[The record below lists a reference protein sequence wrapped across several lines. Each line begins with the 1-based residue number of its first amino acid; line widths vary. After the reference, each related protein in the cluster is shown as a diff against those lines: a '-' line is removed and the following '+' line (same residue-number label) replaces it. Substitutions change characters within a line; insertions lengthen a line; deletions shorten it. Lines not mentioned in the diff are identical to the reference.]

1 MNFAKRLTRIETS
14 LTPKQAVLL
23 WLKETL
29 PLGRDDWTVRAW
41 RAPLHETPRFRIS
54 LMVEKAVRDSLGKK
68 GLKPEFIARV
78 ALEAQKEADFLFVLI
93 RNVRDDVASD
103 SLLRG
108 IQLLLLCE
116 KLDRMLEHFVEH
128 ERFDPEA
135 WDKWQAALIN
145 TITPLWQQRAI
156 IAAISARFYDQHP
169 ILFAEEENGL
179 EQDIRMAEALA
190 TQYNSLEGGLPS
202 WTALDLIALQS
213 SVEAEVPAAVDRR
226 VIFARAS
233 SLRDFGEEEAARDLE
248 EPIVL
253 WAIENLHSSG
263 SEMRGGGGD

>member
-54 LMVEKAVRDSLGKK
+54 LMVEKAVRKSLSQK
-68 GLKPEFIARV
+68 GMKEEFIAHV
-78 ALEAQKEADFLFVLI
+78 VLEAQKEVDFLFVLI
-93 RNVRDDVASD
+93 SDVRQDLALD
-103 SLLRG
+103 SPLTG
-108 IQLLLLCE
+108 FQLLLLNE
-116 KLDRMLEHFVEH
+116 KLARMLEHFVEH
-128 ERFDPEA
+128 ERFDPEG
-135 WDKWQAALIN
+135 WDEWRAALIN

-156 IAAISARFYDQHP
+156 IAAISARFYDHHP
-169 ILFAEEENGL
+169 ILFAEEQNGL
-179 EQDIRMAEALA
+179 EHDIRMAEALA

-202 WTALDLIALQS
+202 WTTLDLVALQS
-213 SVEAEVPAAVDRR
+213 SVEAEVPAAVDRQ
-226 VIFARAS
+226 VIFARAR

-253 WAIENLHSSG
+253 WATEKLHSSG